1 MSLASSGLGIK
12 KLGPA
17 LIEEGSDKKFYHA
30 RRAKRGVYDKIF
42 IRPDWDQEGPNF
54 FIPRPEGAN
63 DIIIQ
68 VISVANKR
76 PEYLVIFA
84 WKL

>member
-1 MSLASSGLGIK
+1 M
-12 KLGPA
+12 
-17 LIEEGSDKKFYHA
+17 
-30 RRAKRGVYDKIF
+30 YDKIF

-84 WKL
+84 WKLLKVLKNEQF

>member
-1 MSLASSGLGIK
+1 M
-12 KLGPA
+12 
-17 LIEEGSDKKFYHA
+17 
-30 RRAKRGVYDKIF
+30 YDKIF

-76 PEYLVIFA
+76 PEYLVILALKVAFA
-84 WKL
+84 PGQALKSLFLLPFTAWQL